1 MSVFIPHVRDSN
13 DAELKMLD
21 AVCEQLHGFDDQL
34 NYERVDG
41 FLTALAA
48 GPAPM
53 AAADWLPAL
62 CGDAFDRAFAD
73 PSAAAQAERA
83 LVQRLKVLAAQ
94 LEPGVLMDRPDQLRL
109 NPLMVEWTDAQRAEL
124 VQAQGITEEDAQ
136 LAQTGAEW
144 ADGFLS
150 CVEAFEHQWASPADE
165 ESAEALAALLDQV
178 SGLTIPPGNPL
189 YAEHVTKYW
198 PDAQPAREDLIG
210 EALWAAQDLRVF
222 WVDRAPKPETRRVE
236 ATPGRNEPCHCGSG
250 KKFKKCHGANA

>member
-124 VQAQGITEEDAQ
+124 VQAQGISEEDAQ

-165 ESAEALAALLDQV
+165 ESAEALAALLDQI
-178 SGLTIPPGNPL
+178 SGLTIPPGDPL
-189 YAEHVTKYW
+189 YAEHVAKYW